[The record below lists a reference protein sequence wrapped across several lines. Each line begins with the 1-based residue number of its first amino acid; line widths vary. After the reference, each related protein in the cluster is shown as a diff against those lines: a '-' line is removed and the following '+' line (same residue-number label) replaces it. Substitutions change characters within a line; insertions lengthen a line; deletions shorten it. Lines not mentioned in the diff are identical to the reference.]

1 MLREEFEDRERGEL
15 APWGMKSADSRGRMH
30 EEPEHRYRTVYQ
42 RDRDRIIHSKAF
54 RRLEYKTQVFLN
66 HEGDHY
72 RTRLTHTLEVAQI
85 SRTIA
90 RSLGLNEDLTE
101 AVALAHDVGH
111 TPFGHSGERGLQEV
125 MEGYGGFEH
134 NQHGLRVVD
143 ILEKH
148 YPDFPGLNLTY
159 ELRESIAKHTTPWD
173 KPSGGSFLPGPPL
186 LEAQAVE
193 LGDSIAY
200 DNHDLD
206 DGLTAGI
213 LREKHLDEV
222 ELWREAKTS
231 VENEHGRLPDDQ
243 QRRATIRYLI
253 NLYVTD
259 LIRTSRERLRRSGV
273 ESAED
278 VRNQEGKLLGFS
290 DSLRARKEELEDCL
304 YERLYR
310 DYRVMTVTNSARRFV
325 KEIFK
330 ELVSDPR
337 EMPPEYQEWAD
348 EVGLRR
354 AVCDYVAGMTDRYAQ
369 DRYLQMFQPY
379 QKL

>member
-1 MLREEFEDRERGEL
+1 MLRTELEKREAREL
-15 APWGMKSADSRGRMH
+15 APWGMKSADTRGRQH
-30 EEPEHRYRTVYQ
+30 PEPEHAYRSAYQ
-42 RDRDRIIHSKAF
+42 RDRDRIVHSKAF

-90 RSLGLNEDLTE
+90 RALGLNEDLTE
-101 AVALAHDVGH
+101 AIALAHDLGH
-111 TPFGHSGERGLQEV
+111 TPFGHSGESALQDV
-125 MEGYGGFEH
+125 MEDHGGFEH
-134 NQHGLRVVD
+134 NEHGLRVVD
-143 ILEKH
+143 VLEKQ
-148 YPDFPGLNLTY
+148 YPDYRGLNLTY
-159 ELRESIAKHTTPWD
+159 EVRESIAKHTTPWD
-173 KPSGGSFLPGPPL
+173 EPSGKGFDPGPPV

-193 LGDSIAY
+193 LADSIAY

-213 LREKHLDEV
+213 LTEGDLEGVSIWDEARSSAREEYGQLSRDE
-222 ELWREAKTS
+222 A
-231 VENEHGRLPDDQ
+231 
-243 QRRATIRYLI
+243 RRATIRYLI

-259 LIRTSRERLRRSGV
+259 LIETSLEEIERRNISSGTDVRRQDGKVLRFSDDLGRGKGEL
-273 ESAED
+273 ESALHE
-278 VRNQEGKLLGFS
+278 S
-290 DSLRARKEELEDCL
+290 
-304 YERLYR
+304 LYR

-325 KEIFK
+325 KQIFQ

-337 EMPPEYQEWAD
+337 ELPPEHQEWAE
-348 EVGLRR
+348 EVGLHR